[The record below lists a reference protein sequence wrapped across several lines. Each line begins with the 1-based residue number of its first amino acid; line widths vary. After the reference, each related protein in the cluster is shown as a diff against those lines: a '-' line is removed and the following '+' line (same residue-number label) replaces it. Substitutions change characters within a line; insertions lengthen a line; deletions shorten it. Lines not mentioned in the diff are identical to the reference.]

1 MTQSVVLV
9 PPAGTARHVITSL
22 TSSAL
27 SQLVNGTPLLLDGVL
42 PLATREV
49 PVTLIASSNPPA
61 GERRN
66 RRVDMLLTAPNIHR
80 LAGPILIAKRRNGS
94 LVGLGRREL
103 AALIDDQTPVHARDL
118 IAPDV
123 TSAAY

>member
-66 RRVDMLLTAPNIHR
+66 RRVDMLLAAPTLYR

-123 TSAAY
+123 TSGAY